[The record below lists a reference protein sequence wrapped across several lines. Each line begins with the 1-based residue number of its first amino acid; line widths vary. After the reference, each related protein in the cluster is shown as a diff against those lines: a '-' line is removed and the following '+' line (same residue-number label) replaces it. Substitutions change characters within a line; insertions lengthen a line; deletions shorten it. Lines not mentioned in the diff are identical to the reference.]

1 MSQTENFKQQ
11 MSEGYTFDG
20 PVIKIGAAMLEGEVQ
35 TGSIVNLPVKMFNR
49 HGLIA
54 GATGTGKTKT
64 VQILAEQL
72 SELGIPSMLID
83 IKGDLSGVAKPG
95 EANPK
100 LSERHTKIGIEDFAP
115 GESPIEFLTISSEP
129 GVKMRATVHEF
140 GPVLFA
146 KILGLNDTQTGIY
159 SVIFKYCTDNDLQ
172 LLDFSDVKEALKFSM
187 SDEGNAEIAK
197 EYGKIS
203 PSSIGVILRQLAALE
218 EQGAQTFFGEPSFEV
233 HDLMK
238 TRGGKGV
245 VNILRVTDIQSK
257 PKFFS
262 TFMLQLLAEMY
273 ETLPEEGDIEKPKFV
288 MFIDEAHLIFS
299 KDTPKVLAEQLEV
312 MVRLIRSKGVG
323 IFFITQNPADIDDSV
338 LGQLGLKIQHALR
351 AFTAK
356 DRKAIKAAAQNYP
369 ETDFYNVEQM
379 ITELGIG
386 EAFVTALSEK
396 GNPTPL
402 AHTYMRAPKSRMGVL
417 EQSEMDAIINE
428 DVSGLIGKYKEDVD
442 PESASEKLKAKMQ
455 AYEDKQN
462 EAEEAKE
469 QEKLQKEQ
477 EKIEDKRAK
486 EEAKEQAKSDD
497 QKSDVMG
504 KVGKEVGKGFLN
516 AAIGFGLRAA
526 GVKTRRRKFF

>member
-1 MSQTENFKQQ
+1 MSKEAFKQQ
-11 MSEGYTFDG
+11 IEEGYTFKGD
-20 PVIKIGAAMLEGEVQ
+20 VIQIGAAMLEGEVQ
-35 TGSIVNLPVKMFNR
+35 TGSIVNLPIKMFNR

-64 VQILAEQL
+64 VQIIAEQL
-72 SELGIPSMLID
+72 SQKGIPSMLVD
-83 IKGDLSGVAKPG
+83 IKGDLSGIAAAG

-100 LSERHTKIGIEDFAP
+100 LSERHEKIGIEAFAP
-115 GESPIEFLTISSEP
+115 GNSPIEFLTISSEP

-140 GPVLFA
+140 GPVLFS
-146 KILGLNDTQTGIY
+146 KILGLNDTQTGIF

-172 LLDFSDVKEALKFSM
+172 LLDFSDVKAALKYAM
-187 SDEGNAEIAK
+187 SAEGNAEIEQ

-203 PSSIGVILRQLAALE
+203 ASSIGVILRQIAALE
-218 EQGAQTFFGEPSFEV
+218 EQGAQSFFGEPSFEV
-233 HDLMK
+233 YDLMK
-238 TRGGKGV
+238 TRQGQGV

-262 TFMLQLLAEMY
+262 TFMLQLLAELY
-273 ETLPEEGDIEKPKFV
+273 ETLPEEGDLDKPKFV

-299 KDTPKVLAEQLEV
+299 DDTPKVLAEQLEV

-323 IFFITQNPADIDDSV
+323 IFFITQNPADIDDDV

-356 DRKAIKAAAQNYP
+356 DRKAIRAAAQNYP
-369 ETDFYNVEQM
+369 ETDFYDVEQL

-417 EQSEMDAIINE
+417 EQSEMDAIVNE
-428 DVSGLIGKYKEDVD
+428 DVSGLIGKYKEDQD
-442 PESASEKLKAKMQ
+442 PESAAEKLKAKQ
-455 AYEDKQN
+455 EAYAAKAQD
-462 EAEEAKE
+462 EAEAAER
-469 QEKLQKEQ
+469 EKLAKEQ
-477 EKIEDKRAK
+477 EKIEAKRAK
-486 EEAKEQAKSDD
+486 EEAKEEAKSADKKGD
-497 QKSDVMG
+497 IAG
-504 KVGKEVGKGFLN
+504 KVGSEVGKGLLN
-516 AAIGFGLRAA
+516 AAIGFGLRSM

>member
-1 MSQTENFKQQ
+1 MSNTENFIKQ
-11 MSEGYTFDG
+11 MEEGYTFDG
-20 PVIKIGAAMLEGEVQ
+20 GSIKLGAAMLEGEVQ
-35 TGSIVNLPVKMFNR
+35 TGAIIKLPIKMFNR

-72 SELGIPSMLID
+72 SELGVPSMLVD
-83 IKGDLSGVAKPG
+83 IKGDLSGVATNG

-115 GESPIEFLTISSEP
+115 GSSPIEFLTISSEP

-140 GPVLFA
+140 GPVLFS
-146 KILGLNDTQTGIY
+146 KILGLNDTQTGIF

-172 LLDFSDVKEALKFSM
+172 LLDFSDVKQALKYAM
-187 SDEGNAEIAK
+187 SDEGNAEIEK

-203 PSSIGVILRQLAALE
+203 ATSIGVILRQIAALE
-218 EQGAQTFFGEPSFEV
+218 EQGAQSFFGEPSFEV
-233 HDLMK
+233 NDLMK

-262 TFMLQLLAEMY
+262 TFMLQLLAELY
-273 ETLPEEGDIEKPKFV
+273 ETLPEEGDLDKPKFV

-299 KDTPKVLAEQLEV
+299 DDTPKVLAEQLEV

-323 IFFITQNPADIDDSV
+323 IFFITQNPADIDDDV

-369 ETDFYNVEQM
+369 ETDFYDVEQL

-402 AHTYMRAPKSRMGVL
+402 AHTYLRAPKSRMGVL
-417 EQSEMDAIINE
+417 EQSEIDTFINE
-428 DVSGLIGKYKEDVD
+428 DESGLIGKYLNDVD
-442 PESASEKLKAKMQ
+442 PESAAEKLKAKME
-455 AYEDKQN
+455 AYEAKAN

-469 QEKLQKEQ
+469 MEKTQKEQ
-477 EKIEDKRAK
+477 AKLEAKRAK
-486 EEAKEQAKSDD
+486 EEAKEADEKSE
-497 QKSDVMG
+497 VLG

>member
-1 MSQTENFKQQ
+1 
-11 MSEGYTFDG
+11 
-20 PVIKIGAAMLEGEVQ
+20 
-35 TGSIVNLPVKMFNR
+35 
-49 HGLIA
+49 
-54 GATGTGKTKT
+54 
-64 VQILAEQL
+64 
-72 SELGIPSMLID
+72 
-83 IKGDLSGVAKPG
+83 
-95 EANPK
+95 
-100 LSERHTKIGIEDFAP
+100 
-115 GESPIEFLTISSEP
+115 
-129 GVKMRATVHEF
+129 
-140 GPVLFA
+140 
-146 KILGLNDTQTGIY
+146 
-159 SVIFKYCTDNDLQ
+159 

>member
-1 MSQTENFKQQ
+1 MSNTENFKQQ

-20 PVIKIGAAMLEGEVQ
+20 DVIKIGAAMLDGEVQ

-72 SELGIPSMLID
+72 SELGIPSMLVD
-83 IKGDLSGVAKPG
+83 IKGDLSGVATAG

-100 LSERHTKIGIEDFAP
+100 LTERHSKIGIEDFTP

-140 GPVLFA
+140 GPVLFS
-146 KILGLNDTQTGIY
+146 KILGLNDTQTGIF

-172 LLDFSDVKEALKFSM
+172 LLDFSDVKESLKFAM

-218 EQGAQTFFGEPSFEV
+218 EQGAQSFFGEPSFEV
-233 HDLMK
+233 YDLMK

-262 TFMLQLLAEMY
+262 TFMLQLLAELY
-273 ETLPEEGDIEKPKFV
+273 ETLPEEGDLDKPKFV

-299 KDTPKVLAEQLEV
+299 NDTPKVLAEQLEV

-323 IFFITQNPADIDDSV
+323 IFFITQNPADIDDDV

-369 ETDFYNVEQM
+369 ETDFYNVEQLM
-379 ITELGIG
+379 TELGIG

-402 AHTYMRAPKSRMGVL
+402 AHTYLRAPKSRMGVL
-417 EQSEMDAIINE
+417 EQSEMDTFINE

-442 PESASEKLKAKMQ
+442 PESAAEKLKAKMQ

-462 EAEEAKE
+462 AAEEAKE
-469 QEKLQKEQ
+469 MEKIQKEQ
-477 EKIEDKRAK
+477 DKIAK
-486 EEAKEQAKSDD
+486 EKAKQEAKEDDKKSDA
-497 QKSDVMG
+497 ME
-504 KVGKEVGKGFLN
+504 KVGKEVGKGLLN

>member
-1 MSQTENFKQQ
+1 MSKEAFKAQ
-11 MSEGYTFDG
+11 MDEGYTFDG
-20 PVIKIGAAMLEGEVQ
+20 KIIQLGAAMLDGEIQ
-35 TGSIVNLPVKMFNR
+35 TGAIVNLPIKMFNR
-49 HGLIA
+49 HGLVA

-64 VQILAEQL
+64 VQILAEEL
-72 SELGIPSMLID
+72 SNQGVPSMLVD
-83 IKGDLSGVAKPG
+83 IKGDLSGIAIAG

-100 LSERHTKIGIEDFAP
+100 LSERHTKIGIDAFAP
-115 GESPIEFLTISSEP
+115 GNSPIEFLTISSEP

-140 GPVLFA
+140 GPVLFS
-146 KILGLNDTQTGIY
+146 KILGLNDTQTGIF

-172 LLDFSDVKEALKFSM
+172 LLDFSDVKQALKYAM
-187 SDEGNAEIAK
+187 SDEGNAEIEK

-203 PSSIGVILRQLAALE
+203 ATSIGVILRQIAALE
-218 EQGAQTFFGEPSFEV
+218 EQGAETFFGEPSFEV
-233 HDLMK
+233 MDLMK

-245 VNILRVTDIQSK
+245 VNILRVTDLQSK

-262 TFMLQLLAEMY
+262 TFMLQLLAELY
-273 ETLPEEGDIEKPKFV
+273 ETLPEEGDLEKPKFV

-299 KDTPKVLAEQLEV
+299 DDTPKVLAEQLEV

-323 IFFITQNPADIDDSV
+323 IFFITQNPADIDDNV

-369 ETDFYNVEQM
+369 ETDFYDVEQL

-402 AHTYMRAPKSRMGVL
+402 AHTYLRAPKSRMGVL
-417 EQSEMDAIINE
+417 EQSEIDQMINE
-428 DVSGLIGKYKEDVD
+428 DVSGMIGKYAQDID
-442 PESASEKLKAKMQ
+442 PESAAEKLKAKMD
-455 AYEDKQN
+455 AYAAKED
-462 EAEEAKE
+462 EAEQKKE
-469 QEKLQKEQ
+469 MEKIQKEQ
-477 EKIEDKRAK
+477 EKIEKARMKEEEKAAK
-486 EEAKEQAKSDD
+486 EKS
-497 QKSDVMG
+497 KMAG
-504 KVGKEVGKGFLN
+504 KVGKEVGNLLLGGL
-516 AAIGFGLRAA
+516 LRAA

>member
-1 MSQTENFKQQ
+1 MSQSDTFKQHIE
-11 MSEGYTFDG
+11 EGYTFDG
-20 PVIKIGAAMLEGEVQ
+20 KVINIGAAMLEREVQ
-35 TGSIVNLPVKMFNR
+35 TGSIVKLPVKMFNR

-72 SELGIPSMLID
+72 SELGVPSMLVD
-83 IKGDLSGVAKPG
+83 IKGDLSGVAVKG
-95 EANPK
+95 ESNEK
-100 LSERHTKIGIEDFAP
+100 LSQRHEKIGIEAFAP
-115 GESPIEFLTISSEP
+115 GESPIEFLTISDEP
-129 GVKMRATVHEF
+129 GVRLRATVHEF
-140 GPVLFA
+140 GPVLFS
-146 KILGLNDTQTGIY
+146 KILGLNDTQTGIF

-172 LLDFSDVKEALKFSM
+172 LLDFNDVKEALKFAM
-187 SDEGNAEIAK
+187 SDEGAAEIEK

-203 PSSIGVILRQLAALE
+203 STSVGVILRQIAALE
-218 EQGAQTFFGEPSFEV
+218 EQGAERFFGEPSFEI

-245 VNILRVTDIQSK
+245 INIMRVTDLQTK

-262 TFMLQLLAEMY
+262 TFMLQLLAEIY
-273 ETLPEEGDIEKPKFV
+273 EELPEEGDLEQPKFV

-299 KDTPKVLAEQLEV
+299 DDTPKVLAEQLEV

-323 IFFITQNPADIDDSV
+323 IFFITQNPADIDDDV

-369 ETDFYNVEQM
+369 ETDFYNVEQLM
-379 ITELGIG
+379 TELGIG

-402 AHTYMRAPKSRMGVL
+402 AHTYLRAPKSRMGVL
-417 EQSEMDAIINE
+417 EDSEMNMFINE
-428 DVSGLIGKYKEDVD
+428 DTSGLIGKYAQDED
-442 PESASEKLKAKMQ
+442 PESAAEKLQAKKA
-455 AYEDKQN
+455 AYEAKEN
-462 EAEEAKE
+462 EAKE
-469 QEKLQKEQ
+469 QEEREKIQKEQ
-477 EKIEDKRAK
+477 EKIAAQKAK
-486 EEAKEQAKSDD
+486 QEEKESDTKSDA
-497 QKSDVMG
+497 MG
-504 KVGKEVGKGFLN
+504 KVGKEVGKGLLN